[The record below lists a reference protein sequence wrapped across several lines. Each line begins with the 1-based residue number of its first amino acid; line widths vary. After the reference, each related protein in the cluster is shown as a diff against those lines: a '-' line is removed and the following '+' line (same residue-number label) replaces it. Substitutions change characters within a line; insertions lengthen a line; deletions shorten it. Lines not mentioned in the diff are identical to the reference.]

1 MNSGSNSNAAA
12 SDVVAG
18 RINFRTHFR
27 IWGRQDRTANRDDFN
42 SSAPGESERIIPNG
56 EAKQTE
62 TGALELR
69 GVSKTFWADKEV
81 HTLEDVNLT
90 IREHEFVVFVGP
102 SGCGKS
108 TLLNM
113 IAGFDRPSEGE
124 ILLAGK
130 PVDGPHPDRLMMFQ
144 EHALFPWMNVINNV
158 RYGLRWKYPFK
169 WKRQLRR
176 TRELLKMV
184 HLEEFEKTLV
194 HQLSGGMKQR
204 VALARA
210 LAPDPKILLV
220 DEPFPALDTVTRQK
234 LYGDL
239 QTILTETGKTI
250 VSVSHDTA
258 EAACLGDRVVIFS
271 GRPARIRR
279 ILEIPLPRPRDLNDP
294 EVVKFSAE
302 ILKELQEENANG

>member
-1 MNSGSNSNAAA
+1 MAANNGNGTNGSG
-12 SDVVAG
+12 
-18 RINFRTHFR
+18 T
-27 IWGRQDRTANRDDFN
+27 
-42 SSAPGESERIIPNG
+42 
-56 EAKQTE
+56 
-62 TGALELR
+62 LELR
-69 GVSKTFWADKEV
+69 GVSKTFRADKEV

-90 IREHEFVVFVGP
+90 IREGEFVVLVGP

-113 IAGFDRPSEGE
+113 IAGFDTPTEGE
-124 ILLAGK
+124 ILLDGR
-130 PVDGPHPDRLMMFQ
+130 PVKEPHPDRLMMFQ
-144 EHALFPWMNVINNV
+144 EHALFPWLNVINNV

-169 WKRQLRR
+169 RKRQLRR

-184 HLEEFEKTLV
+184 HLEEFEKSLV

-210 LAPDPKILLV
+210 LAPDPKILII
-220 DEPFPALDTVTRQK
+220 DEPFPALDTMTRQK

-239 QTILTETGKTI
+239 QAILTETGKTI
-250 VSVSHDTA
+250 VSVSHDTS

-271 GRPARIRR
+271 GRPARVRR

-294 EVVKFSAE
+294 EVAKYAGE
-302 ILKELQEENANG
+302 ILKELEDEHASR